1 MSESSNVTIEPAN
14 SDEDPSLGA
23 VAQTAAAA
31 TAPPD
36 GGLGAYLQ
44 TYLQRL
50 RGGET
55 GSLPAVAGLV
65 VLSAL
70 FWILH
75 HPFGTLGNLANLLS
89 QAGPTI
95 FIAMG
100 LVFVLL
106 LGEIDLA
113 AGTAGGVAA
122 AVMARLSTGYGY
134 STVVTVG
141 AAILTGIVIGVGTG
155 YLCAKIRIPSFVVT
169 LALFLAFQ
177 GVVLFLVNNG
187 KGQVGNLTVRDDFV
201 VALENGHM
209 SDWAG
214 WLLAVILVV
223 GFAATK
229 LWTVTRRIRAGLVA
243 EPLSLVAIKVVA
255 LAVGSAVSVFLLN
268 KDRALN
274 TGQSSFTNVGGKI
287 VKHTIPPLEGVPWIV
302 PLTIGFLV
310 VLTFILTRT
319 RYGRHVYAVGG
330 NTEASRRA
338 GIPVDR
344 IRISVFVVN
353 STMAAVAGLLLASR
367 TQSVD
372 AGEGGGNVLLLAV
385 GAAVVGGTSLFG
397 GKGRPLDAIIGG
409 LVLAVIAN
417 GMSDLVQGNNGSSVQ
432 FVVTGAVLLLAAA
445 VDALARRRSGASGL
459 G

>member
-1 MSESSNVTIEPAN
+1 MSDSQITV
-14 SDEDPSLGA
+14 DEATPDDPSLGA
-23 VAQTAAAA
+23 VAATAAAA
-31 TAPPD
+31 TAPPE
-36 GGLGAYLQ
+36 GGLNAYLQ
-44 TYLQRL
+44 NYIQRL

-55 GSLPAVAGLV
+55 GSLPAVGGLI

-75 HPFGTLGNLANLLS
+75 RPFGTLGNFANLLS
-89 QAGPTI
+89 QAGPTV

-134 STVVTVG
+134 STFVVVV
-141 AAILTGIVIGVGTG
+141 AALATGLVIGVGTG
-155 YLCAKIRIPSFVVT
+155 WLCAKIRIPSFVVT

-177 GVVLFLVNNG
+177 GIVLYLVNNG
-187 KGQVGNLTVRDDFV
+187 KGQKGNLTVRDKFV
-201 VALENGHM
+201 VALENGRM
-209 SDWAG
+209 ALWAG
-214 WLLAVILVV
+214 WLMAVILVV
-223 GFAATK
+223 GYAAVK
-229 LWTVTRRIRAGLVA
+229 LWGATQRKRAGLVS
-243 EPLSLVAIKVVA
+243 EPFSLIGIKVA
-255 LAVGSAVSVFLLN
+255 TLAIGSALMVYLLN
-268 KDRALN
+268 SDRALN
-274 TGQSSFTNVGGKI
+274 SGQSRFVNQGGKI
-287 VKHTIPPLEGVPWIV
+287 VKVTVPKLEGVPWIV
-302 PLTIGFLV
+302 PLTLGFLV

-330 NTEASRRA
+330 NAEAARRA
-338 GIPVDR
+338 GIRVDR
-344 IRISVFVVN
+344 IRISVFVIN
-353 STMAAVAGLLLASR
+353 STMASVAGLLLASQ
-367 TQSVD
+367 TESVQ
-372 AGEGGGNVLLLAV
+372 ASEGGGNVLLLAV

-397 GKGRPLDAIIGG
+397 GKGRPLDAVIGG

-417 GMSDLVQGNNGSSVQ
+417 GMSDIVQGNNGSAVQ
-432 FVVTGAVLLLAAA
+432 YVVTGAVLLLAAT

>member
-1 MSESSNVTIEPAN
+1 MSDSQTTIDPAAPG
-14 SDEDPSLGA
+14 DPSLGA
-23 VAQTAAAA
+23 VAETAAAA
-31 TAPPD
+31 TAPPE

-44 TYLQRL
+44 NYLQRL

-55 GSLPAVAGLV
+55 GSLPAVAGLI

-70 FWILH
+70 FWGLQ
-75 HPFGTLGNLANLLS
+75 PTFGSLGNFANLLV

-122 AVMARLSTGYGY
+122 AVMARLSSGYGY
-134 STVVTVG
+134 TTVVTVG
-141 AAILTGIVIGVGTG
+141 AAILTGVVIGIGTG
-155 YLCAKIRIPSFVVT
+155 WLCAKIRIPSFVVT

-187 KGQVGNLTVRDDFV
+187 KGQTGNLTVRDKFV

-209 SDWAG
+209 PNWGG

-223 GFAATK
+223 GYAAAK
-229 LWTVTRRIRAGLVA
+229 IWQASQRSRAGLSF
-243 EPLSLVAIKVVA
+243 EPLSLIAIKVSA
-255 LAVGSAVSVFLLN
+255 LAVGSALVVYLLN
-268 KDRALN
+268 RNRSLN
-274 TGQSSFTNVGGKI
+274 TGDSFTNVGGKI
-287 VKHTIPPLEGVPWIV
+287 TKVKIQALEGVPWVV
-302 PLTIGFLV
+302 PLTLGFFV
-310 VLTFILTRT
+310 VLSLLLSRT

-330 NTEASRRA
+330 NAEAARRA
-338 GIPVDR
+338 GIRVDR

-353 STMAAVAGLLLASR
+353 SVMASVAGLLLASR

-417 GMSDLVQGNNGSSVQ
+417 GMSDLVKGNNGSAVQ
-432 FVVTGAVLLLAAA
+432 YVVTGAVLLLAAA
-445 VDALARRRSGASGL
+445 IDALARRRSGASGL